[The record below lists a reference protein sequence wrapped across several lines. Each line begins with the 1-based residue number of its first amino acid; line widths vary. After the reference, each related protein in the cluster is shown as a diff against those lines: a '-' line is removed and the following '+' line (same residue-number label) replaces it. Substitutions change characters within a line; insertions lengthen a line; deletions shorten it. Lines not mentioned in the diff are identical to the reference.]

1 MPATAPRK
9 LALSVLS
16 PSSPGFPAEGEG
28 EETGTETNILAS
40 DALNTRK
47 GDRAS
52 GGEGG
57 EEGREEGGEDLDE
70 RLDEDGVLDAGEARR
85 RTGEEG
91 RRERE
96 EEHPMPQSP

>member
-9 LALSVLS
+9 LALGVLS

-28 EETGTETNILAS
+28 EERGTETNILAS

-57 EEGREEGGEDLDE
+57 EEVGEDLDE
-70 RLDEDGVLDAGEARR
+70 RLDADGVLDAGEARR
-85 RTGEEG
+85 RTGEKG

-96 EEHPMPQSP
+96 EEHPMPLLP

>member
-9 LALSVLS
+9 LPLGVLS

-57 EEGREEGGEDLDE
+57 EEGGEDLDE
-70 RLDEDGVLDAGEARR
+70 RLEEDGVLDAGEARR

-96 EEHPMPQSP
+96 EEHPMPLSP